1 MKPNKFKYL
10 LSIALFLICLSSYS
24 QVDEKK
30 NSEAKDV
37 KDVKTEK
44 TSKED
49 TSKEKPCVSVDPKKP
64 LIKKDLD
71 HLTKEIESLKADV
84 TLLKTTLDGLPQIIN
99 TQYTKLDELQNSQN
113 DLTKRNT
120 ELEEQKKTAES
131 SLNVEKGFTKKAE
144 EERNKLES
152 DKNDYYVSLNSMV
165 LDFVKNSKNPDNLT
179 VENLKKQLSKSG
191 MYLPTGKILSRFS
204 EMANNLNTA
213 TNLLT
218 KAIITDIEFS
228 NAKKILNDII
238 TNTEFIGLQ
247 ESAADLKLNYD
258 RFVELASKLEATIL
272 EDKDINDIEYRSKVF
287 PEDFRPYIFAL
298 NPYPFLVSK
307 YKEALKN
314 PNCKLNIPLK

>member
-1 MKPNKFKYL
+1 MAPNKLKYL
-10 LSIALFLICLSSYS
+10 LSTALFLICLSSFS

-44 TSKED
+44 NSKED
-49 TSKEKPCVSVDPKKP
+49 SSKEKPCVSDDPKKP
-64 LIKKDLD
+64 IVKKDLEP
-71 HLTKEIESLKADV
+71 LTKEIESLKAEI
-84 TLLKTTLDGLPQIIN
+84 TILKSTLDGLPQIIN

-113 DLTKRNT
+113 ELTKRNT
-120 ELEEQKKTAES
+120 ELEEQKKSAES
-131 SLNVEKGFTKKAE
+131 SLISEKSNTKKAE
-144 EERNKLES
+144 DERNKLES
-152 DKNDYYVSLNSMV
+152 DKNDYYESLNTLV
-165 LDFVKNSKNPDNLT
+165 LDFVKNCKNPDNST

-191 MYLPTGKILSRFS
+191 MYLPTGKTLSRFS

-218 KAIITDIEFS
+218 KAVITDIEFS
-228 NAKKILNDII
+228 NAKKIINDII

-247 ESAADLKLNYD
+247 VSATDLKLNYD
-258 RFVELASKLEATIL
+258 RFVELAIKLEATIL

-314 PNCKLNIPLK
+314 PNCKLGITLK

>member
-1 MKPNKFKYL
+1 
-10 LSIALFLICLSSYS
+10 
-24 QVDEKK
+24 
-30 NSEAKDV
+30 
-37 KDVKTEK
+37 
-44 TSKED
+44 
-49 TSKEKPCVSVDPKKP
+49 
-64 LIKKDLD
+64 
-71 HLTKEIESLKADV
+71 
-84 TLLKTTLDGLPQIIN
+84 
-99 TQYTKLDELQNSQN
+99 
-113 DLTKRNT
+113 
-120 ELEEQKKTAES
+120 
-131 SLNVEKGFTKKAE
+131 
-144 EERNKLES
+144 
-152 DKNDYYVSLNSMV
+152 MV